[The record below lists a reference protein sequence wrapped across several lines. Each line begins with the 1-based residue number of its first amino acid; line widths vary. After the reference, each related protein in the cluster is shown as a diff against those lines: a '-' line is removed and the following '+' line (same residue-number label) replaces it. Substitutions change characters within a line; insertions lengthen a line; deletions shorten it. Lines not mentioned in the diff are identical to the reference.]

1 MRKAFVGLLV
11 TLIALVVLAVGVLL
25 LANWNDEPL
34 SDKSRKAL
42 TYTAPT
48 ENQLR
53 GNGFLVLAGIDAPA
67 PVNPKADAVEPA
79 RQLGQQILVR
89 EIERWKWNQRLGH
102 TNHANAPKPLAPT
115 SALTRKQILPDEL
128 RCPPE
133 QADCIAWFV
142 QRRKQF
148 ATPDA
153 HQRAVLSRLANI
165 ARAPYCTNVLPNFVA
180 AQGAPYSAL
189 FAGFELQLA
198 RASLLWNDK
207 AYGEA
212 LDLLERGE
220 AVRQCTGASDRLNA
234 GSLATSSMNHA
245 TIKWLSNA
253 ITRTGDRMRPQD
265 EARIQ
270 KLLETLRISIRRG
283 LAAEMTYSA
292 SIAHSLGVTLKLP
305 SNADEG
311 EGNATENELSKS
323 DSWIRH
329 ARRSVNALLYL
340 PNQTINIITERWTP
354 LVQLADVPP
363 PELKTAE
370 ESASDKRESLEEA
383 HAQWHGARNPIGN
396 HLLGITDLSDYVHCI
411 HRAIDTDGYRRLAL
425 LQLQAMQQRVAPE
438 KMSQWLADRPEP
450 LRNPW
455 DNQPMQWNTESGTLE
470 FTGLAV
476 QTANPDKS
484 RTYRISLRR

>member
-1 MRKAFVGLLV
+1 MRKAFVGLFV
-11 TLIALVVLAVGVLL
+11 TLIALLVLALGVLL

-42 TYTAPT
+42 AYTAPT

-53 GNGFLVLAGIDAPA
+53 GNGFLILAGIDAPA
-67 PVNPKADAVEPA
+67 PANPKADAVEPA
-79 RQLGQQILVR
+79 RQLGLQMLAR

-102 TNHANAPKPLAPT
+102 TNHTNAPKSLEPT
-115 SALTRKQILPDEL
+115 GALTRKQILPDEL

-142 QRRKQF
+142 QQRKQF
-148 ATPDA
+148 ATPNA
-153 HQRAVLSRLANI
+153 HQRAVLARLAAL

-180 AQGAPYSAL
+180 AQGAPLSAL
-189 FAGFELQLA
+189 LAGFELQLA

-207 AYGEA
+207 AYDEA
-212 LDLLERGE
+212 LDLVERGE
-220 AVRQCTGASDRLNA
+220 AVRQCTAASDRLTA
-234 GSLATSSMNHA
+234 SSIATSPMNHA

-253 ITRTGDRMRPQD
+253 VTRTGDRLRPQD

-270 KLLETLRISIRRG
+270 KLLETPRLSIRRG
-283 LAAEMTYSA
+283 LATEMTYSA
-292 SIAHSLGVTLKLP
+292 SITHSLGVTLKLP
-305 SNADEG
+305 NNTDEG

-340 PNQTINIITERWTP
+340 PNETTNITTERWTP
-354 LVQLADVPP
+354 LVQLADVLPH
-363 PELKTAE
+363 ELKAAE
-370 ESASDKRESLEEA
+370 ELAANKHESPA
-383 HAQWHGARNPIGN
+383 AARAKWHGARNPIGN
-396 HLLGITDLSDYVHCI
+396 HLLGIADLSDYVHYN

-425 LQLQAMQQRVAPE
+425 LQLQAMQQRIPPE

-455 DNQPMQWNTESGTLE
+455 DRQPMQWNAEAGSLE

-476 QTANPDKS
+476 QTANPGKS
-484 RTYRISLRR
+484 RTYRISLRH